1 MSGGDQ
7 RMTVEDE
14 TESVAPAGAVSSQA
28 FADPLVR
35 A

>member
-14 TESVAPAGAVSSQA
+14 TDSVAPAGAVLSQES
-28 FADPLVR
+28 ADLLVR

>member
-14 TESVAPAGAVSSQA
+14 TVPVAPTGAVWSRESA
-28 FADPLVR
+28 APLVR